1 MSGKSFKD
9 ENFPVASFLINF
21 EIKEF
26 IRIFYFFART
36 ADDIADHEKLKPA
49 EKLKLLNFFDDS
61 IKKEEKTD
69 LIVINNLIRSFK
81 KIGFAKEY
89 SRNLLKAFKLDA
101 KKKRYKNWDELIY
114 YCKYSANP
122 VGRFFVDLCYQ
133 KKKKKLVNRKKI
145 LSASDNL
152 CTSLQIINH
161 LQDCKDD
168 FKKNNR
174 IYLPDSLFK
183 KYSVDISSL
192 NKKKSSE
199 KFSMLKDEV
208 ISNTEFLL
216 NNSKDGLKMIDIW
229 KLKKETLIIFNI
241 AKRLC
246 FLLKNND
253 LLEKKIKL
261 SRIDLI
267 FCFIKGIICD

>member
-1 MSGKSFKD
+1 M
-9 ENFPVASFLINF
+9 
-21 EIKEF
+21 
-26 IRIFYFFART
+26 
-36 ADDIADHEKLKPA
+36 
-49 EKLKLLNFFDDS
+49 
-61 IKKEEKTD
+61 
-69 LIVINNLIRSFK
+69 
-81 KIGFAKEY
+81 
-89 SRNLLKAFKLDA
+89 
-101 KKKRYKNWDELIY
+101 
-114 YCKYSANP
+114 
-122 VGRFFVDLCYQ
+122 
-133 KKKKKLVNRKKI
+133 
-145 LSASDNL
+145 SASDNL

-183 KYSVDISSL
+183 KYSVDISNL
-192 NKKKSSE
+192 NQKKSSE
-199 KFSMLKDEV
+199 KFRMLKDEV

-253 LLEKKIKL
+253 PLEKKIKL

>member
-21 EIKEF
+21 EIKKF

-49 EKLKLLNFFDDS
+49 EKLKLLDFFDDS

-69 LIVINNLIRSFK
+69 LIVINNLVRSFK

-89 SRNLLKAFKLDA
+89 SRDLLKAFKLDA
-101 KKKRYKNWDELIY
+101 KKKRYKNWAELIY

-133 KKKKKLVNRKKI
+133 KKKKKLINRKKI

-174 IYLPDSLFK
+174 IYLPNSLFK
-183 KYSVDISSL
+183 KYSIDISSL
-192 NKKKSSE
+192 NQKKSSE
-199 KFSMLKDEV
+199 KFSMLKDEI

-253 LLEKKIKL
+253 PLEKKIKL

>member
-61 IKKEEKTD
+61 IKQEGKTD

>member
-1 MSGKSFKD
+1 
-9 ENFPVASFLINF
+9 L
-21 EIKEF
+21 
-26 IRIFYFFART
+26 R
-36 ADDIADHEKLKPA
+36 PA
-49 EKLKLLNFFDDS
+49 EKLKLLNFFDVS
-61 IKKEEKTD
+61 LKKEEKTD

-101 KKKRYKNWDELIY
+101 KKKRYKNWAELIY

-183 KYSVDISSL
+183 KYSVDISNL
-192 NKKKSSE
+192 NQKKSSE
-199 KFSMLKDEV
+199 KFRMLKDEV

-253 LLEKKIKL
+253 PLEKKIKL

-267 FCFIKGIICD
+267 FCFIKGIIYD